1 MKRLGAEFVSLRI
14 FGAQQLLVGP
24 RFRNILNSWSRG
36 AWQTLA
42 VSLTGKGRKCP
53 GDRGLPVSFNHLLF
67 DSTFVSESCLAACK
81 SELQAVLA

>member
-1 MKRLGAEFVSLRI
+1 MLI
-14 FGAQQLLVGP
+14 GP
-24 RFRNILNSWSRG
+24 RFRNILKSWSRG

-53 GDRGLPVSFNHLLF
+53 GDGGLPSFNHLLF

-81 SELQAVLA
+81 SELQALLA